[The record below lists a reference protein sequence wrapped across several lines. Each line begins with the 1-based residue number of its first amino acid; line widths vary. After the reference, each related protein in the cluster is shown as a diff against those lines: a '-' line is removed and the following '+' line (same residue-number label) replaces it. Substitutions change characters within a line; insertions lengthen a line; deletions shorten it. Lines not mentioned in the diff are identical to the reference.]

1 MSFTQERLYE
11 LLPAFDRVRDSE
23 SGRALEML
31 IEVIAGQVAV
41 IEEDLAQL
49 YDDHFIETCAPW
61 AVPYIGDLI
70 GYRALRGTSTE
81 TRVPRAEVADTI
93 GFRRRK
99 GTAAMLE
106 QLARDVTSWNARV
119 VEFFQLL
126 GWTQHMQHIRPAAG
140 SFARISERL
149 AIDSSTGNLI
159 GEFPRLWTSLTL
171 EDAGSPFDPLAH
183 TVDVRRIASGR
194 GRYNIPNVGVF
205 LWRLGDFSI
214 TDTPATPVTGD
225 PLRYRFSQLGIDGP
239 LFNHP
244 EPEIEIAH
252 LAEKVNVPGVLT
264 RRELSANLEDYWG
277 RALALTVNG
286 IAVPNPAV
294 LNETIRDRVKICN
307 LSDDPNSAGDWVHMP
322 ADLIAIDPELG
333 RIAFPAAQQPASV
346 LATHHYAFSDAMGS
360 GEYEREASFDEELR
374 LDQTKATI
382 AVPTDQ
388 PDIDA
393 ALIALGAQDG
403 IIELATNDPQTI
415 TGPIVIATGQRV
427 ELRAAN
433 GQRPLIA
440 LNNGLAIQGN
450 TDGELILNGLLVTGG
465 RLDVTGRLRRVIVR
479 HCTFVPGIALTASGD
494 PAQPD
499 APSIVVAPDPA
510 NLLFTLEVDQSI
522 TGPIRMPAD
531 GCELAVTGSIVD
543 AGTSDRAMRVRGFV
557 SGALSPFPSLT
568 SATPTMQVTIGE
580 DGPYAIALA
589 SVPTTLAQAATALQA
604 AIRGAGQ
611 GPAFSEASVTTVG
624 DQLVV
629 LAGTGERVVFDE
641 SPTDPSL
648 TELALDSVASSRPWG
663 VLSAPLTDPPVLQE
677 TNPKISLQ
685 VGALSETVTG
695 ITKNPADLDATRG
708 NLQTRIRAAN
718 ADQAFASAIVARI
731 DNRLLVLAGREE
743 ETIFAFAHPSDAIT
757 VLDLGLS
764 IRAAIGAEPD
774 GEGIGPVATIDRST
788 INGPVVIR
796 EMPLASESILVDP
809 VWTLRRQIGCMR
821 FCFAPIGSRTP
832 RRHRC
837 QPADAQNANR
847 IRPAFSTLRY
857 GRAAYGQLS
866 QACPEEISAGAADE
880 AEMGAFHDLYQPQ
893 RVANLRLRLEE
904 YLRFGLE
911 AGIIFAT

>member
-1 MSFTQERLYE
+1 MSFTKERLYE
-11 LLPAFDRVRDSE
+11 LMPAFDRVRDSE

-70 GYRALRGTSTE
+70 GYRALRGASAE

-126 GWTQHMQHIRPAAG
+126 GWTQHMQHIRPGAG
-140 SFARISERL
+140 GFGRITERL
-149 AIDSSTGNLI
+149 AIDPSTGTV
-159 GEFPRLWTSLTL
+159 EQRLWTSLTL
-171 EDAGSPFDPLAH
+171 EDVGSPFDRLAH

-205 LWRLGDFSI
+205 LWRLGDLSV
-214 TDTPATPVTGD
+214 TDTPVTPVTGD
-225 PLRYRFSQLGIDGP
+225 PLRYRFNQLGIDGP

-244 EPEIEIAH
+244 EPEIEITH

-264 RRELSANLEDYWG
+264 RRELNANLEDYWG

-294 LNETIRDRVKICN
+294 LNETVRDRVKICN
-307 LSDDPNSAGDWVHMP
+307 LSDDPNAAGDWVHMP

-346 LATHHYAFSDAMGS
+346 RATHHYAFSDAMGS
-360 GEYEREASFDEELR
+360 GEYEREASFDEQLR
-374 LDQTKATI
+374 LDQTKAEI
-382 AVPTDQ
+382 VVPDDQ

-393 ALIALGAQDG
+393 ALTALGTQDG
-403 IIELATNDPQTI
+403 IIELRTNDPQTI
-415 TGPIVIATGQRV
+415 TIPIVLATGQRV

-433 GQRPLIA
+433 GKRPLIA
-440 LNNGLAIQGN
+440 LNADLAIQGN
-450 TDGELILNGLLVTGG
+450 PDGELILNGLLVSGG
-465 RLDVTGRLRRVIVR
+465 RLNVTGRLRRVIVR
-479 HCTFVPGIALTASGD
+479 HCTFVPGIMLTASGD
-494 PAQPD
+494 PVQPD
-499 APSIVVAPDPA
+499 APSIVVTPDPA

-531 GCELAVTGSIVD
+531 ASDLAVTGSIVD
-543 AGTSDRAMRVRGFV
+543 AGASDRATRVRSFV
-557 SGALSPFPSLT
+557 SGVLNPFPALT
-568 SATPTMQVTIGE
+568 SATPTLQVTIGD
-580 DGPYAIALA
+580 DGPYDMVLG
-589 SVPTTLAQAATALQA
+589 SVPSTLAQSAAALQA
-604 AIRGAGQ
+604 AIRSTGH
-611 GPAFSEASVTTVG
+611 GPAFSEASVARVG

-629 LAGTGERVVFDE
+629 LAGTGERVIFAAAA
-641 SPTDPSL
+641 TDPTV
-648 TELALDSVASSRPWG
+648 TELALDLAASRRPWG
-663 VLSAPLTDPPVLQE
+663 VLTSPLTDPPVLQQ
-677 TNPKISLQ
+677 TNPKIRLQ
-685 VGALSETVTG
+685 IGAHSESVTG

-708 NLQTRIRAAN
+708 NLQTRIRAAST
-718 ADQAFASAIVARI
+718 DQAFASATVARI
-731 DNRLLVLAGREE
+731 DNRLLVVAGRED
-743 ETIFAFAHPSDAIT
+743 ETIFAFAHASDAIT
-757 VLDLGLS
+757 VRELGLS

-774 GEGIGPVATIDRST
+774 GEGIGPAATFDRST

-796 EMPLASESILVDP
+796 EMPLASESIFVDP

-821 FCFAPIGSRTP
+821 FCFAPVGSRTP
-832 RRHRC
+832 RRHQC
-837 QPADAQNANR
+837 QPADAAEANR
-847 IRPAFSTLRY
+847 IRPTFTTLRY
-857 GRAAYGQLS
+857 GRPAYGQLDLS
-866 QACPEEISAGAADE
+866 CPTEITTGAADE
-880 AEMGAFHDLYQPQ
+880 SEMGVFHDLYQQQ
-893 RVANLRLRLEE
+893 RIANLRLRLDE

-911 AGIIFAT
+911 AGIVFAT